1 MLRDSSILVDLERH
15 AFTPA
20 GHPLYIYGDPAYPLR
35 IHWQAPFRDAVLTDD
50 MAAFNASMSSVRVS
64 VEWLFGDIVRS
75 FKFLDF
81 KNNLKIGLSAIGKMY
96 VVCALIRNALTC
108 LYGNQTSDYFGID
121 PPYNSTIF
129 LVNSA
134 TQYLGT
140 DHFLFILLDHVN
152 IPMTPPPFIS
162 SPLPQIMTVILS

>member
-1 MLRDSSILVDLERH
+1 M
-15 AFTPA
+15 AFW
-20 GHPLYIYGDPAYPLR
+20 GYREI
-35 IHWQAPFRDAVLTDD
+35 IQ
-50 MAAFNASMSSVRVS
+50 
-64 VEWLFGDIVRS
+64 I
-75 FKFLDF
+75 LDF

-96 VVCALIRNALTC
+96 VVCALIRNA